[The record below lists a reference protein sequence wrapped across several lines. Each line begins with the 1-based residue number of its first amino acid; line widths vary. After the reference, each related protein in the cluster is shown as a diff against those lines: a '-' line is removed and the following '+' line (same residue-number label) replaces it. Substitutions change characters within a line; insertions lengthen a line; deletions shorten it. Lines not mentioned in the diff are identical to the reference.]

1 VRGREGRKGAEVVW
15 GTATR
20 TDTDKHGQART
31 ASGGDGFTW
40 NLEPCGEVRMQRSE
54 VRGNRTAGTAEQ
66 PFNAKGANETQTT
79 QAIFWGRGAQAGA
92 KGRSAALSTPA
103 QGRWMG
109 WEGGGR
115 GTEEPSALNER
126 SYRTAEL
133 AFPVTWNLE
142 PETEGNSHTDGH
154 GRTRTGTDR
163 KRGRWF
169 FLKPE
174 TLWRGQRAE
183 VRGQEKLDSRLER
196 AESRGRRSGKTG
208 QPGQPHGRGG
218 FFHGVEK
225 IFPWCGK
232 MENNF
237 SMVWKRGMVGG
248 W

>member
-1 VRGREGRKGAEVVW
+1 MRGREGRKGAEVVW

-109 WEGGGR
+109 REGGGR

-174 TLWRGQRAE
+174 TLWRGQNAEVGGRGSRTAVWREQRAE
-183 VRGQEKLDSRLER
+183 VRKNWTAGTAAR
-196 AESRGRRSGKTG
+196 TG
-208 QPGQPHGRGG
+208 G
-218 FFHGVEK
+218 

-232 MENNF
+232 NI
-237 SMVWKRGMVGG
+237 SMVWKNGE
-248 W
+248 

>member
-109 WEGGGR
+109 REGGGR
-115 GTEEPSALNER
+115 
-126 SYRTAEL
+126 
-133 AFPVTWNLE
+133 
-142 PETEGNSHTDGH
+142 NSHTDGH
-154 GRTRTGTDR
+154 GRARTGTDR

-169 FLKPE
+169 FLEPG
-174 TLWRGQRAE
+174 TLWKGQNAE
-183 VRGQEKLDSRLER
+183 VGGQGEPNSRT
-196 AESRGRRSGKTG
+196 A
-208 QPGQPHGRGG
+208 
-218 FFHGVEK
+218 F
-225 IFPWCGK
+225 
-232 MENNF
+232 
-237 SMVWKRGMVGG
+237 
-248 W
+248 

>member
-1 VRGREGRKGAEVVW
+1 VRGRGAKKGTEGVAGGAVLGREGRKGAEVVW

-109 WEGGGR
+109 REGGGR
-115 GTEEPSALNER
+115 
-126 SYRTAEL
+126 
-133 AFPVTWNLE
+133 
-142 PETEGNSHTDGH
+142 NSHTDKY
-154 GRTRTGTDR
+154 GRTRTDTDR
-163 KRGRWF
+163 KRGTKDF
-169 FLKPE
+169 FVC
-174 TLWRGQRAE
+174 GGC
-183 VRGQEKLDSRLER
+183 V
-196 AESRGRRSGKTG
+196 
-208 QPGQPHGRGG
+208 GG
-218 FFHGVEK
+218 FWG
-225 IFPWCGK
+225 
-232 MENNF
+232 F
-237 SMVWKRGMVGG
+237 S
-248 W
+248 

>member
-1 VRGREGRKGAEVVW
+1 MRGREGRKGAEVVW

-109 WEGGGR
+109 WEGGGG
-115 GTEEPSALNER
+115 GTEQPLRSASAAAEQP
-126 SYRTAEL
+126 TA
-133 AFPVTWNLE
+133 
-142 PETEGNSHTDGH
+142 
-154 GRTRTGTDR
+154 TRTGTDR
-163 KRGRWF
+163 HGPQAGDERFFCLRRLRWRV
-169 FLKPE
+169 L
-174 TLWRGQRAE
+174 
-183 VRGQEKLDSRLER
+183 
-196 AESRGRRSGKTG
+196 
-208 QPGQPHGRGG
+208 G
-218 FFHGVEK
+218 F
-225 IFPWCGK
+225 
-232 MENNF
+232 
-237 SMVWKRGMVGG
+237 S
-248 W
+248 